1 LTDPQ
6 RLHIGQFTNFYH
18 PIVNGVV
25 HSVSLFRDALTRAGH
40 NVFVFAQHA
49 PDYED
54 TEPFIFRYPSI
65 PIPTQ
70 TDLAAVFPISPSID
84 KILPSLKLD
93 VIHTHHP
100 FLLGQAAVAKADELG
115 VPLVFTFH
123 TRYRDYTHY
132 FPLPQE
138 FVQEFIKTAIDSWL
152 GEFMQKCHH
161 IIVPSDSMLDV
172 LEEGYGMTER
182 VTAIPTGIDLAPY
195 EKSDRAAIR
204 KELGWGDETVL
215 ISVGRLAAEKNISV
229 LLTAAARVIATHPSL
244 RVVLV
249 GDGPDRSKLEDLA
262 AQLGIAERVDFLGR
276 LPFDRIPEL
285 LKAADVF
292 GFASITETQG
302 MVTMEALAAGL
313 PVAAVEAGGTRDV
326 VTDGVDGIL
335 TENDPEALAGAI
347 LSIIENPEKAE
358 AFREAARRKART
370 FDIAYLAQRA
380 VDVYRK
386 AIEDQK
392 AGRRI
397 SLTKPKLIHIDWKL
411 FPGLTEN

>member
-1 LTDPQ
+1 MTDHQ

-70 TDLAAVFPISPSID
+70 TDLSAVFPISPSID

-100 FLLGQAAVAKADELG
+100 FLLGQAAVTKADELG

-161 IIVPSDSMLDV
+161 VIVPSDSMLDV
-172 LEEGYGMTER
+172 LEEGYGMTDR

-204 KELGWGDETVL
+204 KELGWEEETVL
-215 ISVGRLAAEKNISV
+215 ISVGRLAVEKNISV
-229 LLTAAARVIATHPSL
+229 LLAAAARVIETHPAL

-249 GDGPDRSKLEDLA
+249 GDGPDRSKLQDQA
-262 AQLGIAERVDFLGR
+262 GQLGIAERVDFLGR
-276 LPFDRIPEL
+276 LPFDKIPDL

-292 GFASITETQG
+292 GFASVTETQG

-313 PVAAVEAGGTRDV
+313 PVAAVEAAGTRDV
-326 VTDGVDGIL
+326 VTDGVEGVL
-335 TENDPEALAGAI
+335 TENDPEALAAAI
-347 LSIIENPEKAE
+347 KSIIENDEQAA

-370 FDIAYLAQRA
+370 FDIGFLAQRT
-380 VDVYRK
+380 VDVYRR
-386 AIEDQK
+386 AIEDRK

-397 SLTKPKLIHIDWKL
+397 SLKKPKLINIDWKL
-411 FPGLTEN
+411 FPGLSEN